1 MTTLIRSPYRDGVY
15 FSVLTSKLNPTLVL
29 SLLINQTGEG
39 RPHFSLDVSGRPP
52 DHEHARMIQ
61 WLSNIADR
69 LDEALMRYC
78 QAWIALILLHHLWCT
93 PKDEVRRALRKEVCL
108 WISNRLHDSN
118 TLRLDSM
125 LFATSVM
132 LSDEAIHAS
141 YVQHRNFSL
150 ASVGKLRKAFAMN
163 ADKMRE
169 LLKSAGESR
178 ELTTAQLVQLANMI
192 DGEVQQQL
200 QENELEPT
208 RTVQLIDDHDAESY
222 SVLWT
227 GGKRHVWVPKDD
239 LRRGAVQ
246 WRVMADEYEQK
257 LIEQVQAAS
266 TANEATA
273 LASNKDAGQDT
284 TDQNRHPNAA
294 QQSLDDVETNVP
306 RHSVNQA
313 DSPMLL
319 PLNKAD
325 AKSNDE
331 PPPSSD
337 VNQADSPLLLLT
349 AVEGHQHHDVST
361 SAESPTTLNLHPQAS
376 DAPSRQD
383 TTIDEL
389 TRENAMLRRQ
399 VEEMKVQA
407 QLCAAAET
415 DKLQQLLKMNSALR
429 EDLRVSERERQR
441 LHRLLKQSGRDTCS
455 SAAFTLPS
463 MLRVTKKRKSARL
476 EPGLTNDGYV
486 ELGQKKQACEP
497 NSLACGVS
505 SNNDV
510 AVSRLAP
517 ISTVTP
523 G

>member
-1 MTTLIRSPYRDGVY
+1 MTTIIRSPYRDGVY
-15 FSVLTSKLNPTLVL
+15 FSVPTSKLNPTSVL

-93 PKDEVRRALRKEVCL
+93 PEDEVRRALRAEVCS
-108 WISNRLHDSN
+108 WTSNRLHDSN

-132 LSDEAIHAS
+132 LSDEAIHAL

-150 ASVGKLRKAFAMN
+150 ASVGKLKKAFAMN

-169 LLKSAGESR
+169 LLKRAESR
-178 ELTTAQLVQLANMI
+178 ELTTAQLLQLANTI
-192 DGEVQQQL
+192 DGDGGAQQVQQS
-200 QENELEPT
+200 ELEPT

-222 SVLWT
+222 AVLWT

-239 LRRGAVQ
+239 LRGGARQ
-246 WRVMADEYEQK
+246 WRAMADAYEQT
-257 LIEQVQAAS
+257 LIEQATAPS
-266 TANEATA
+266 TNNEATV

-284 TDQNRHPNAA
+284 ADQNQPPDAA
-294 QQSLDDVETNVP
+294 QQSLDE
-306 RHSVNQA
+306 S
-313 DSPMLL
+313 SPVVA
-319 PLNKAD
+319 AD
-325 AKSNDE
+325 ASIDE
-331 PPPSSD
+331 PRPSTD

-349 AVEGHQHHDVST
+349 AVEAHQLHNVTTST
-361 SAESPTTLNLHPQAS
+361 ESPTTLGLYTQAS
-376 DAPSRQD
+376 DAPSQQD

-399 VEEMKVQA
+399 VEELKVQA

-415 DKLQQLLKMNSALR
+415 GKIKQLLRMNNALR

-441 LHRLLKQSGRDTCS
+441 LHRLLKQSGRDKCS
-455 SAAFTLPS
+455 SSASTLPS
-463 MLRVTKKRKSARL
+463 MLRVTKKRKVASF
-476 EPGLTNDGYV
+476 EPGLANVGEV
-486 ELGQKKQACEP
+486 ELGQKKQACP
-497 NSLACGVS
+497 PTSLTYGVS
-505 SNNDV
+505 SNNDG

-517 ISTVTP
+517 TSTITP

>member
-1 MTTLIRSPYRDGVY
+1 MTTIIRSPYRDGVY
-15 FSVLTSKLNPTLVL
+15 FSVPTSKLNPTLVL

-39 RPHFSLDVSGRPP
+39 RPHFSLDVSERPP
-52 DHEHARMIQ
+52 DHEHAHMIQ

-93 PKDEVRRALRKEVCL
+93 PEDEVRRALRKEVCL
-108 WISNRLHDSN
+108 WISNRLNDSN

-132 LSDEAIHAS
+132 LSDEEIHAS

-150 ASVGKLRKAFAMN
+150 ASVGKLKKTFAMN

-169 LLKSAGESR
+169 LLKRAESR
-178 ELTTAQLVQLANMI
+178 ELTTAQLVQLANTI
-192 DGEVQQQL
+192 DGGAQQV
-200 QENELEPT
+200 QENALEPA

-227 GGKRHVWVPKDD
+227 GGTRHVWVPKDD
-239 LRRGAVQ
+239 LRRGAAQ
-246 WRVMADEYEQK
+246 WRAMADAYEQT
-257 LIEQVQAAS
+257 LIEQARAAS
-266 TANEATA
+266 TANEAQL
-273 LASNKDAGQDT
+273 LASNKDAGQT
-284 TDQNRHPNAA
+284 IADQNQHPNAA
-294 QQSLDDVETNVP
+294 QQSLDEASSIVEASEQRLAV
-306 RHSVNQA
+306 HQA
-313 DSPMLL
+313 DSHLLL
-319 PLNKAD
+319 PLV
-325 AKSNDE
+325 E
-331 PPPSSD
+331 QRPSMV

-349 AVEGHQHHDVST
+349 AVEGHQHHDEST
-361 SAESPTTLNLHPQAS
+361 SAESSTTLDLHPQAS

-383 TTIDEL
+383 TTLDEL
-389 TRENAMLRRQ
+389 TRENATLRRQ

-441 LHRLLKQSGRDTCS
+441 LHRLLKQNGRDTCS

-463 MLRVTKKRKSARL
+463 MLRVTKKRKSTRL
-476 EPGLTNDGYV
+476 QPGLADGGEV
-486 ELGQKKQACEP
+486 EVGQKKQACE
-497 NSLACGVS
+497 AHAVTCGVS
-505 SNNDV
+505 LDNDI